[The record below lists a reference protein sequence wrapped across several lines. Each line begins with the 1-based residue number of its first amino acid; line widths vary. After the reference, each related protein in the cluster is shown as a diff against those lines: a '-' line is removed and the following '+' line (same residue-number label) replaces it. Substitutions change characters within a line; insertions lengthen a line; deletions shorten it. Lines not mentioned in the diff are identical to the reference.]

1 MEANQSLYSDYEWE
15 MVTGNSTFVN
25 STPGSN
31 GRKFTGNLATIFARE
46 VSIQVRGRAKNNCS
60 WGPWK
65 YIFFN
70 NSGGKTDSENTAFFT
85 ISPNPANDFI
95 NIALVNQN
103 NAPAS
108 KNNILAELY
117 NSLGSKQKTVKLNN
131 NKGTRSVSGLLQGI
145 YTLKIMYDDKVES
158 HQVIIK

>member
-15 MVTGNSTFVN
+15 IVTGNSTFVN

-46 VSIQVRGRAKNNCS
+46 VTIQVRARGKNNCG
-60 WGPWK
+60 WGAWK

-70 NSGGKTDSENTAFFT
+70 NYDGKMDSENPEFFT
-85 ISPNPANDFI
+85 ISANPANDFI
-95 NIALVNQN
+95 NIALANQD
-103 NAPAS
+103 NAPVS
-108 KNNILAELY
+108 KNDVQAELY

-131 NKGTRSVSGLLQGI
+131 SKGTISVSGLLQGV
-145 YTLKIMYDDKVES
+145 YTLKIMYDGKVES
-158 HQVIIK
+158 HQVIVK